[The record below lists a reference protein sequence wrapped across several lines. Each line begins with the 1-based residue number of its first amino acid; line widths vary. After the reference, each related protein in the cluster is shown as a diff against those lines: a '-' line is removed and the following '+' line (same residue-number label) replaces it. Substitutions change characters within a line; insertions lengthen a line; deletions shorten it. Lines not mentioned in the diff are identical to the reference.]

1 MKAVIQRTGKT
12 SLSVDSKLI
21 SEIPFGLTV
30 YFGVEVGDTE
40 KQAEAFAKKI
50 VRLRIFEDE
59 NGKMNKSVIDV
70 KGEILFVSQFT
81 LLADCSHGNRPDFIA
96 AERPEKAELLYE
108 RTAELMRGYGV
119 TVKTGVFGAD
129 MKISQYNDGPVTIV
143 YEI

>member
-12 SLSVDSKLI
+12 SLSVDGKLI

-59 NGKMNKSVIDV
+59 NGKMNKSVLDV

-81 LLADCSHGNRPDFIA
+81 LLADCTGTVLI
-96 AERPEKAELLYE
+96 LLP
-108 RTAELMRGYGV
+108 R
-119 TVKTGVFGAD
+119 
-129 MKISQYNDGPVTIV
+129 SGPKRLNCFMNGLPN
-143 YEI
+143 

>member
-12 SLSVDSKLI
+12 SLSVDGKLI

-50 VRLRIFEDE
+50 VRFRIFEDE

-96 AERPEKAELLYE
+96 AERPEKAQLLYE

>member
-1 MKAVIQRTGKT
+1 
-12 SLSVDSKLI
+12 
-21 SEIPFGLTV
+21 
-30 YFGVEVGDTE
+30 
-40 KQAEAFAKKI
+40 
-50 VRLRIFEDE
+50 
-59 NGKMNKSVIDV
+59 MNKSVLDV

-96 AERPEKAELLYE
+96 AERPEKAELLYK
-108 RTAELMRGYGV
+108 RIAELMRGYGV

>member
-12 SLSVDSKLI
+12 SLSVDGKLI

-40 KQAEAFAKKI
+40 KQAEVFAKKI